1 MDNIG
6 HEDEHKEFKE
16 NTSEIDD
23 GIISLSAMLN
33 KSCKGEVFFGIKDNG
48 DIIGMDIGKTT
59 LKRMSETVF
68 RSIDPPVLPS
78 IEIHV
83 ASDGKKYISMAAVG
97 NDRPYIVKGAAYVR
111 CGEEDRKA
119 TQHELKL
126 MLRSSEDHIT
136 ESAAHNQNLTFTE
149 LCLILKGKGIDVS
162 DDERLYHSLD
172 LINSE
177 GKFNIQAELLSDEN
191 RCPLTVFIF
200 DGMDRTTISYRTD
213 YSEQS
218 LLTEMKEVLDFM
230 KSMNERYV
238 IVSSEERI
246 ERDLFDFEAFKEAWV
261 NACAHNNWLS
271 MIPPS
276 VYVFDDRL
284 EVLSY
289 GSRPYWLSEE
299 DFFNGRSMPVNE
311 SLMRVFIQARFSEH
325 SGHGIPIIV
334 KSYGKEAF
342 DFSSGQITVTM
353 KFTRPR
359 LASTFRHS
367 RTGLTEKEQMVYDA
381 IKSNP
386 SKTQIELAS
395 ITGLSKGFVSKTT
408 AKLKEMSLIE
418 RKGSRK
424 TGYWAVE

>member
-111 CGEEDRKA
+111 CGKEDRKA

-213 YSEQS
+213 YSGQS

>member
-97 NDRPYIVKGAAYVR
+97 NDRPYIVNGAAYVR
-111 CGEEDRKA
+111 YEKENRAA

-213 YSEQS
+213 YSGQS